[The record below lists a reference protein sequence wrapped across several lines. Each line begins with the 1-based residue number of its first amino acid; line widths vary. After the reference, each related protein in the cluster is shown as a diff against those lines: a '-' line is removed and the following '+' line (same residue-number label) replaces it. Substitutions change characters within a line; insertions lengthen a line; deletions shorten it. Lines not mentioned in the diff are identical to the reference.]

1 MPAYV
6 LRGKIINGA
15 ICVEGITVGRDLSA
29 LRLRPQTRD
38 AKRAVSTVAQMGGD
52 FSFLI
57 AASGRGSV
65 KWKGE
70 M

>member
-1 MPAYV
+1 MSYV
-6 LRGKIINGA
+6 DKIINV
-15 ICVEGITVGRDLSA
+15 VEGITVGRVLSA

-38 AKRAVSTVAQMGGD
+38 AKRAVSTVAQMGGEL
-52 FSFLI
+52 SFLI
-57 AASGRGSV
+57 AASGGGSV